1 MLPMARMRSDV
12 LAGAAPV
19 TERTCPGEQS
29 IGFKPA
35 LSLVWEE
42 TVGTT
47 SGRQPA
53 ATVEHGRLKEARMN
67 DVPGGKLGAV
77 SDLGATV

>member
-1 MLPMARMRSDV
+1 MTLRDVANGTYAFRRPCRSGTRHRAHLPGR
-12 LAGAAPV
+12 
-19 TERTCPGEQS
+19 TEHW
-29 IGFKPA
+29 FKPA

-42 TVGTT
+42 TVDTT

-67 DVPGGKLGAV
+67 DVPGEKLGPY
-77 SDLGATV
+77 LT